1 MIKYSRQRESIV
13 NFLASRTDHPTA
25 ETIYQNIKKEFPN
38 ISLGTVY
45 RNLSLLEEIGEIIK
59 ISTGV
64 GPDHYDY
71 NTAPHY
77 HFICRGCGRVMDID
91 LDFADELMTQVQEST
106 DLAIESCSV
115 SFTGLCPDCKKEHLL
130 TEEEKAFMGIP
141 AFKPVKVYEPCGC
154 ERCDHTGYKG
164 RIGIYEI
171 MTVTPKLKTLIGKGA
186 SPDEINETAC
196 AEGMHTLR
204 QSAIR
209 LVLQGVT
216 SYHEMLKTTFEN

>member
-1 MIKYSRQRESIV
+1 MGVESYLLADSVKGIIAQRLV
-13 NFLASRTDHPTA
+13 R
-25 ETIYQNIKKEFPN
+25 
-38 ISLGTVY
+38 
-45 RNLSLLEEIGEIIK
+45 R
-59 ISTGV
+59 
-64 GPDHYDY
+64 
-71 NTAPHY
+71 
-77 HFICRGCGRVMDID
+77 
-91 LDFADELMTQVQEST
+91 
-106 DLAIESCSV
+106 
-115 SFTGLCPDCKKEHLL
+115 LCPDCKKEHLL
-130 TEEEKAFMGIP
+130 TEEEKTFMGIP
-141 AFKPVKVYEPCGC
+141 AFKPVKIYEPCGC

-196 AEGMHTLR
+196 TEGMHTLR